1 MTIESNAYDFN
12 LIPQSN
18 YTELYR
24 IIQNYNDF
32 KKFINYLEH
41 RKN

>member
-24 IIQNYNDF
+24 IIQNY
-32 KKFINYLEH
+32 
-41 RKN
+41 